1 MELMTPSLGGGAQH
15 SLCMPWSDSATV
27 IWTIGDRESARQ
39 SDFMHGSHA
48 QQALWAAMAP

>member
-1 MELMTPSLGGGAQH
+1 
-15 SLCMPWSDSATV
+15 MPWSDSATV